1 MDGLD
6 DLIKEARKRFE
17 YAVDAELDN
26 RANALE
32 DLRFCNG
39 EQWPEGIK
47 KQRDEE
53 GRPCLTINRLPQFV
67 KHVIN
72 SQRQNRPAIKVKP
85 VDDKSDPAL
94 ARVYE
99 GLIRNIEQQSM
110 ADAAYDTALEFGVK
124 GGFGY
129 FRIVTEYTSDD
140 VFEQDIRI
148 KRVANP
154 FTVYLDPDHQE
165 PDASDMGWCFVT
177 ELLERDV
184 FEERYPKADASEFDS
199 GLGDD
204 QNWFS
209 EDKVRVAEYWRKVPV
224 KKLIGLL
231 PDGTVSE
238 VDKLPID
245 VKPIKTREVIC
256 HKVEWYLIS
265 GKEILETRAWAGK
278 FIPIIPVFGDE
289 TNIEGKKIYSGLVRW
304 AKDPQRMYN
313 YWRTQATELV
323 ALAPKA
329 PFLATPEQIEGF
341 EDVWKTA
348 NTKTHAYLPYH
359 HTGAPLPQR
368 QPFANSPIGAVN
380 EALAASDDIKATT
393 GIYNPSLGID
403 SNETSGKAIIA
414 RQRQGDNA
422 TFNYIDNLSRGI
434 SHAGRILVDLIPKI
448 YDTPRVIRLMNEDR
462 EEVIEINQVVTD
474 QMGNETKVNDLTVGK
489 YDVVVSVGPAYATRR
504 QEAAESML
512 QFIQASPNSAP
523 FIADIIAKNM
533 DWPGAE
539 EIAERLQK
547 ALPSNVSGQGPPPE
561 IMEQIDG
568 MKAELQKEEER
579 LSQEAEQHQQM
590 QQQIQE
596 KMNAVIERE
605 RGLEDIKRDIDT
617 AAAQLDSEK
626 KIMQADYKRMVAEL
640 RAKTLEEQNAVH
652 LPA

>member
-6 DLIKEARKRFE
+6 DVIKEARKRFE
-17 YAVDAELDN
+17 YAADAELDN
-26 RANALE
+26 RENALE

-47 KQRDEE
+47 KQRDDE

-72 SQRQNRPAIKVKP
+72 SQRQNRPSIKVKP
-85 VDDKSDPAL
+85 VDDKSDPGL

-99 GLIRNIEQQSM
+99 GLIRNIEQQSL

-129 FRIVTEYTSDD
+129 FRVITEYSNDD
-140 VFEQDIRI
+140 AFEQDIRI
-148 KRVANP
+148 KRIANP

-177 ELLERDV
+177 ELLDKDV
-184 FEERYPKADASEFDS
+184 FEARYPGADSSEFDS

-204 QNWFS
+204 KTWFS
-209 EDKVRVAEYWRKVPV
+209 EDKIRVAEYWRKVPT

-231 PDGTVSE
+231 EDGTVTD
-238 VDKLPID
+238 VDKLPLE
-245 VKPIKTREVIC
+245 VQPVKTREVTCYKI
-256 HKVEWYLIS
+256 EWRLIT
-265 GKEILETRAWAGK
+265 GKEVLETREWAGK
-278 FIPIIPVFGDE
+278 YIPIIPVFGDE
-289 TNIEGKKIYSGLVRW
+289 TNIEGRKIYSGLVRW

-329 PFLATPEQIEGF
+329 PFLVTPEQVENF

-348 NTKTHAYLPYH
+348 NTKTHAYLPYN

-393 GIYNPSLGID
+393 GIYNPSLGME
-403 SNETSGKAIIA
+403 SNETSGRAIIA

-422 TFNYIDNLSRGI
+422 TFNYIDNLSRAI
-434 SHAGRILVDLIPKI
+434 AHCGRILVDLIPKI
-448 YDTPRVIRLMNEDR
+448 YDTPRIVRLMNDDS
-462 EEVIEINQVVTD
+462 EEMVEINKVVQTPL
-474 QMGNETKVNDLTVGK
+474 GETRINDLSVGK

-512 QFIQASPNSAP
+512 QFIQSSPNAGP
-523 FIADIIAKNM
+523 LIADLVAKNM

-539 EIAERLQK
+539 EIAERLRK
-547 ALPSNVSGQGPPPE
+547 ALPPHISGQGLPPE
-561 IMEQIDG
+561 ITEEIQGREAEIQQEQ
-568 MKAELQKEEER
+568 ER
-579 LSQEAEQHQQM
+579 LMAESQKHQQM
-590 QQQIQE
+590 QQQLQQKLNE
-596 KMNAVIERE
+596 VIERE
-605 RGLEDIKRDIDT
+605 RGLNDIKREIDT
-617 AAAQLDSEK
+617 AKAELVSEK
-626 KIMQADYKRMVAEL
+626 QILQADYKRMVAEL
-640 RAKTLEEQNAVH
+640 RAKALEDKLNSAGITN
-652 LPA
+652 

>member
-17 YAVDAELDN
+17 YAAGAEQDN
-26 RANALE
+26 RASALE

-39 EQWPEGIK
+39 EQWPENIK
-47 KQRDEE
+47 NQRAEE

-94 ARVYE
+94 AKVYE
-99 GLIRNIEQQSM
+99 GLIRNIEQQSK
-110 ADAAYDTALEFGVK
+110 ADMAYDTALEFGVK

-129 FRIVTEYTSDD
+129 FRIITEYSSDD

-148 KRVANP
+148 KRIANP
-154 FTVYLDPDHQE
+154 FTVYLDPDHQD

-177 ELLERDV
+177 EMMDKDV
-184 FEERYPKADASEFDS
+184 FESRYPDADTSEFDS

-204 QNWFS
+204 KAWFT
-209 EDKVRVAEYWRKVPV
+209 EDKVRVAEYWRKVPT

-231 PDGTVSE
+231 PDGTVTE
-238 VDKLPID
+238 VDKLPVDIQ
-245 VKPIKTREVIC
+245 PIKTREVSCDKI
-256 HKVEWYLIS
+256 EWYLIT
-265 GKEILETRAWAGK
+265 GKEVLETREWAGK
-278 FIPIIPVFGDE
+278 YIPIIPVFGDE

-341 EDVWKTA
+341 EDIWKTA
-348 NTKTHAYLPYH
+348 NTKTHAYLPYNN
-359 HTGAPLPQR
+359 TGAPLPQR

-393 GIYNPSLGID
+393 GIHNPSLGME

-422 TFNYIDNLSRGI
+422 TFNYIDNLSRAI
-434 SHAGRILVDLIPKI
+434 NHAGRILVDLIPKI
-448 YDTPRVIRLMNEDR
+448 YDTPRIVRLMNDDR
-462 EEVIEINQVVTD
+462 EEIIEINKVVAGPD
-474 QMGNETKVNDLTVGK
+474 GSEVRVNDLSVGK

-512 QFIQASPNSAP
+512 QFIQASPNAAP
-523 FIADIIAKNM
+523 LIADIIAKNM

-547 ALPSNVSGQGPPPE
+547 ALPPHIAGQGPPPE
-561 IMEQIDG
+561 IMEQLQG
-568 MKAELQKEEER
+568 QEAELQKEKER
-579 LSQEAEQHQQM
+579 LAQEAEQHQLM

-596 KMNAVIERE
+596 KLNSVIERE
-605 RGLEDIKRDIDT
+605 RGLEDIKREIAT
-617 AAAQLDSEK
+617 AANELDAER

-640 RAKTLEEQNAVH
+640 RAKTLEGQNGVQ
-652 LPA
+652 LTT